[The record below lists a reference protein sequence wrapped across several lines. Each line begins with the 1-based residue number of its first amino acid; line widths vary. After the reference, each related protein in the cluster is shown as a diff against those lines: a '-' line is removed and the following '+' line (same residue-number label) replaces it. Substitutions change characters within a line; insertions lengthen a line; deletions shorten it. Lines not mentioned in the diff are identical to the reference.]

1 MNIAK
6 VMALL
11 QMKNIDNNQIF
22 ALVDLVKNV
31 NLESE
36 DEIRNLISNISKV
49 IDKEVSLELENKI
62 IQKIKEEGISPSL
75 LELL

>member
-22 ALVDLVKNV
+22 ALVDLVKM
-31 NLESE
+31 
-36 DEIRNLISNISKV
+36 
-49 IDKEVSLELENKI
+49 
-62 IQKIKEEGISPSL
+62 
-75 LELL
+75 

>member
-1 MNIAK
+1 M
-6 VMALL
+6 
-11 QMKNIDNNQIF
+11 
-22 ALVDLVKNV
+22 